1 MILRRSLA
9 DPFRRQ
15 RIVLLDAVAFG
26 EQRAQPV
33 HGIGLTLLG
42 GLGEPAG
49 SSFRAFSAQE
59 EQRQRQLGI
68 GIALVGTQQGLL
80 LVFAQFQFTQLQ
92 QVFHHQA

>member
-1 MILRRSLA
+1 M
-9 DPFRRQ
+9 
-15 RIVLLDAVAFG
+15 
-26 EQRAQPV
+26 

-49 SSFRAFSAQE
+49 GSFRAFPAQE

-68 GIALVGTQQGLL
+68 GIALVGEQQGLL
-80 LVFAQFQFTQLQ
+80 LALAQFQFAQLQ